1 MIGSVVP
8 LQMYLFQAIFLFV
21 AIALEARVFHR
32 RLYLPR
38 RTSVEYAASI
48 NLLAA
53 VIGWLAFFF
62 LQNLLPL
69 SLKDQ
74 IISYIFF
81 DRFLGSQPESFYLTI
96 LSTGVVIFFA
106 AFLIKLQ
113 GLKLLEALLDRA
125 PEPQNSL
132 ELQPPKLPHHR
143 RRQRLSDRLSDRLD
157 QAVSRSD
164 PNQATA
170 VLLANAYSY
179 SAITLIL
186 FLRFIQL
193 YTLKL

>member
-1 MIGSVVP
+1 MIGPVLP
-8 LQMYLFQAIFLFV
+8 LEMYLFQAIFLFV

-38 RTSVEYAASI
+38 RTSVEYATSI
-48 NLLAA
+48 NLLAT
-53 VIGWLAFFF
+53 VIGWLAFFA

-81 DRFLGSQPESFYLTI
+81 DRFLGSQPESFYLT
-96 LSTGVVIFFA
+96 LVSTGVVIFFC

-113 GLKLLEALLDRA
+113 GLQLLESLLERT
-125 PEPQNSL
+125 PEHQSSL

-143 RRQRLSDRLSDRLD
+143 RRQRLSDRLE
-157 QAVSRSD
+157 QTVSPSD

-170 VLLANAYSY
+170 VLLANAYSH
-179 SAITLIL
+179 SAIALLL
-186 FLRFIQL
+186 FLRFLSL